1 MFRQRVKNSANREKG
16 DYQVQNIRAR
26 RSAAGRGARRAI
38 FATSLVIACAIG
50 ASVEAASIER
60 MRGLGIG
67 GQSSVTVS
75 MGNTQTLKS
84 GVSYVDLV
92 VGDPDIADA
101 MPLTDRSFYVH
112 GKKLGTTTISAYNAN
127 RELVG
132 TIEVEVGY
140 NTNRLRQELKRRL
153 PGSNIEVS
161 SVNGRIMLAGSVTDS
176 GALDRAITL
185 AKQFGPD
192 VINSMTLSQP
202 QQVMLEVRF
211 IEVSRNAGKALGVQW
226 DVAAKA
232 LNFTTGPALAA
243 SANAPFAS
251 LLGHILSGGTKADA
265 LVQALEDKGLARRLA
280 EPNLIAMSGQ
290 TASFL
295 AGGEFPFPVAGSLGQ
310 VSVEFKK
317 FGVGLNF
324 TPVVLGNG
332 VINLKIEPEVSQI
345 DTTNSVQTAAG
356 PVPSLVVRRASTQ
369 IELRDGQS
377 FAVAGLLQ
385 STSSDNTRQLP
396 WLGDVPVIGSL
407 FKSTAFEKRET
418 ELAII
423 VTPHLVQ
430 PSKPGQKLR
439 SPLEA
444 TSPVNDVDRFV
455 LGKKELTPA
464 ELRETR
470 GEEARVA
477 QGHILDIRNG
487 GARAIR

>member
-1 MFRQRVKNSANREKG
+1 MNMVFAARRPPLRRSRAPLAGLALAALLAGLAPAMAASISPSQGRQRVA
-16 DYQVQNIRAR
+16 
-26 RSAAGRGARRAI
+26 
-38 FATSLVIACAIG
+38 SL
-50 ASVEAASIER
+50 
-60 MRGLGIG
+60 GLGG
-67 GQSSVTVS
+67 KS
-75 MGNTQTLKS
+75 MMIVPMGATQTLKT

-112 GKKLGTTTISAYNAN
+112 GKKLGTTTISAYDAN
-127 RELVG
+127 KVLVG
-132 TIEVEVGY
+132 TIDVEVGY
-140 NTNRLRQELKRRL
+140 NTNRLRDELRRRL

-161 SVNGRIMLAGSVTDS
+161 SINGRIMLSGPVTD
-176 GALDRAITL
+176 GVALDKAMTL

-192 VINSMTLSQP
+192 VINSMTITQS

-226 DVAAKA
+226 DVVGRS
-232 LNFTTGPALAA
+232 LNFTTGPAMAA
-243 SANAPFAS
+243 SGNAPFAS
-251 LLGHILSGGTKADA
+251 LLGRILSGGTKADA

-295 AGGEFPFPVAGSLGQ
+295 AGGEFPFPVAGALGQ

-345 DTTNSVQTAAG
+345 DTTNAVQTAAG
-356 PVPSLVVRRASTQ
+356 PVPGLVVRRASTN

-385 STSSDNTRQLP
+385 SVTSDNTRQLP

-407 FKSTAFEKRET
+407 FKSVAFTKNET

-430 PSKPGQKLR
+430 PSRPGQKLR
-439 SPLEA
+439 SPLDTTVA
-444 TSPVNDVDRFV
+444 VNDIDRFV

-464 ELRETR
+464 EVRESEGR
-470 GEEARVA
+470 PPRVA

-487 GARAIR
+487 GARVAR